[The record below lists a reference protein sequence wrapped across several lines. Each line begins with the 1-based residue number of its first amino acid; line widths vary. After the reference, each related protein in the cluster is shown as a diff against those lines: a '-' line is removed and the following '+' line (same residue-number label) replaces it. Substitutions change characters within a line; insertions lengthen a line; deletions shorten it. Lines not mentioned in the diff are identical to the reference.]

1 MKKESILLVE
11 HISKNFRLPHDSRKS
26 IKQSFL
32 SFRKNTYET
41 QHVLKDVS
49 FEVHEGEFFGILG
62 RNGSGKSTLLKLIA
76 GIYQPSE
83 GKITLEGTLTP
94 FIELGI
100 GFNPELSGR
109 DNVYLNGAILGL
121 QKKEINDKYED
132 IVKFAELESFMD
144 QKLRNYSSGM
154 LVRLAFSI
162 SIQAHNNIL
171 LIDEVLAVGDI
182 NFQQKCLNVFREMKK
197 TGKTVVLVTHDMA
210 AVEEFCDRALLIDK
224 GKIVKL
230 GSGKDVANLYRRLN
244 FEQLSDEPQSK
255 KVKRWGNRKVVVEDV
270 SVVNP
275 ATGKLSRVYSEDS
288 IRFKIMIRAE
298 QYVENPIVGLQIRN
312 LAGQV
317 IIGTNSKLDGQTIK
331 VMNSG
336 EARML
341 EWDINNIL
349 RSGVYTLTVAVHDLA
364 GEPFDW
370 IEDMQKFTVQR
381 GVDTS
386 AMVDPPRKLIMKEAN
401 GRATK

>member
-336 EARML
+336 ETRML